1 MRGLKGK
8 AVVITGAAGGFGR
21 ALAGRFAEEGCTLGL
36 IDLDRDGVHAVA
48 EAAQNRG
55 VAAHAYPV
63 DITDYDAVVAA
74 VGAFHAAAAS
84 VDVLVNN
91 AGFDQFR
98 FFLDSDPAFWDKVIA
113 VNLRGPINLHH
124 ACLKIMAEQ
133 KSGRVINIA
142 SDAGRVGSSGESV
155 YSACKG
161 GIIAFTKTMAREMAR
176 SGVLVNCVSPGPADT
191 ALFHSFVGEG
201 EAGQK
206 VHAAL
211 EKSIPLRRIA
221 QPEDLPGIVAFLAS
235 DDAGYITGQVI
246 SVSGGLTMAG

>member
-8 AVVITGAAGGFGR
+8 AVVITGAAGGFGG
-21 ALAGRFAEEGCTLGL
+21 ALSRRFAEEGCTLGL
-36 IDLDRDGVHAVA
+36 IDLNAEGVDATAAAVR
-48 EAAQNRG
+48 ELG
-55 VAAHAYPV
+55 GEAHAYTV
-63 DITDYDAVVAA
+63 DITDYDAVAEA
-74 VGAFHAAAAS
+74 VGAFHQAAGT

-91 AGFDQFR
+91 AGFDQFA
-98 FFLDSDPAFWDKVIA
+98 FFLDTEPAFWDKVIA
-113 VNLRGPINLHH
+113 INLKGPINLHH
-124 ACLKIMAEQ
+124 ACLKIMAGQ

-191 ALFHSFVGEG
+191 ALFHSFIGEG

-211 EKSIPLRRIA
+211 ERSIPLRRIA
-221 QPEDLPGIVAFLAS
+221 QPDDLPGMVAFLAS

>member
-21 ALAGRFAEEGCTLGL
+21 ALTRRFAEEGCTLGL
-36 IDLDRDGVHAVA
+36 LDLDAEGAE
-48 EAAQNRG
+48 EAAAAARDLG
-55 VAAHAYPV
+55 VEAHPYAV

-74 VGAFHAAAAS
+74 VGAFHQAAGS

-91 AGFDQFR
+91 AGFDQFA
-98 FFLDSDPAFWDKVIA
+98 FFLDTDPAFWDKVIA
-113 VNLRGPINLHH
+113 INLKGPIHLHH

-191 ALFHSFVGEG
+191 ALFHSFIGEG

-211 EKSIPLRRIA
+211 ERSIPLRRIA
-221 QPEDLPGIVAFLAS
+221 QPDDLPGMVAFLAS

>member
-1 MRGLKGK
+1 MQGLTGK
-8 AVVITGAAGGFGR
+8 KVVITGAGGGFGR
-21 ALAGRFAEEGCTLGL
+21 ALVKRFADAGCTLGL
-36 IDLDRDGVHAVA
+36 MDRDA
-48 EAAQNRG
+48 EALE
-55 VAAHAYPV
+55 AAGKIAMDAGAACAGYIV
-63 DITDYDAVVAA
+63 DISDY
-74 VGAFHAAAAS
+74 AS
-84 VDVLVNN
+84 VKANIDDFHGKAGGIDVLVNN
-91 AGFDQFR
+91 AGWDR
-98 FFLDSDPAFWDKVIA
+98 FALFLDTDPDFWDQVIS
-113 VNLRGPINLHH
+113 VNLKGPINLHH
-124 ACLKIMAEQ
+124 AVLPHMVAQ

-176 SGVLVNCVSPGPADT
+176 NNILVNCVSPGPADT

-235 DDAGYITGQVI
+235 DEASYITGQVI